1 MPPAAAAGTEHL
13 VRFPPRLWKV
23 VLGFGS
29 AVWVFSAVV
38 TELTGDTIL
47 VPTVIVVGSF
57 LVPTTMVAFALSRRR
72 EGHLTTEGVVLGFL
86 GAGTLAVVGTALLET
101 YLLPAAAGTFLAVG
115 VIEELG
121 KACVLVA
128 VGSRLRRREPRDG
141 MVLGAVVGAG
151 FAAFESAGY
160 ALQTML
166 DNVDDHTVRNILETE
181 ASRALLA
188 PFGHITWTA
197 LLGGAL
203 FASWRDGRLHV
214 TARLVRTAAGVI
226 LLHALWDQTYG
237 TSITLAEGVT
247 GAGLARRLAQ
257 RADVVRLTQRGRAHL
272 VQRLLRPPAG
282 PQRGGRRDLDR
293 ARVARATGRLA
304 PAAPPATGGAR
315 RGLVAGRLGGGR
327 AQQRQRRAEVRVEHR
342 QRARLVARARRP
354 GRARGARRGSAG
366 CEPRRARCATSPIRL
381 WRSRSES

>member
-1 MPPAAAAGTEHL
+1 MPPAGRRGTEHL

-128 VGSRLRRREPRDG
+128 VGSRLRRHEPRDG

-166 DNVDDHTVRNILETE
+166 DNIGDHTVRT
-181 ASRALLA
+181 SCRPRPPRAA
-188 PFGHITWTA
+188 
-197 LLGGAL
+197 GAL
-203 FASWRDGRLHV
+203 RAHHVDGAARRRDLRELAGRAPARDGPPGVDRRRRHPPARVVGPDLRL
-214 TARLVRTAAGVI
+214 
-226 LLHALWDQTYG
+226 

-247 GAGLARRLAQ
+247 GAGWHVVWPNAQTWYGSPSAAARIWFNVFYDFLLALNA
-257 RADVVRLTQRGRAHL
+257 AVGVTWIVHAWRGYG
-272 VQRLLRPPAG
+272 RPSPAV
-282 PQRGGRRDLDR
+282 PSP
-293 ARVARATGRLA
+293 TTA
-304 PAAPPATGGAR
+304 PAAA
-315 RGLVAGRLGGGR
+315 
-327 AQQRQRRAEVRVEHR
+327 
-342 QRARLVARARRP
+342 
-354 GRARGARRGSAG
+354 
-366 CEPRRARCATSPIRL
+366 
-381 WRSRSES
+381 

>member
-1 MPPAAAAGTEHL
+1 MAARAPDPTAPHVAEPGAAAEHL
-13 VRFPPRLWKV
+13 VRLPERLWKV
-23 VLGFGS
+23 VLAVGA
-29 AVWVFSAVV
+29 AVWAVAALV
-38 TELTGDTIL
+38 TEVTGDTIL

-57 LVPTTMVAFALSRRR
+57 LVPTTMVAFALSRDR

-101 YLLPAAAGTFLAVG
+101 YLLPAAAGTFLGVG
-115 VIEELG
+115 IIEELG
-121 KACVLVA
+121 KACVVMA
-128 VGSRLRRREPRDG
+128 VGSRLRRLEPRDG

-166 DNVDDHTVRNILETE
+166 DHLDDHTVRNILETE

-203 FASWRDGRLHV
+203 FAGARDGRFRV
-214 TARLVRTAAGVI
+214 TTQLVRTAAGVI

-247 GAGLARRLAQ
+247 GAGWHVVWPNAQTWFGAPSAAARIWFNVFYDLLLALNATAGVAWIVHAW
-257 RADVVRLTQRGRAHL
+257 RAYGRAS
-272 VQRLLRPPAG
+272 
-282 PQRGGRRDLDR
+282 
-293 ARVARATGRLA
+293 
-304 PAAPPATGGAR
+304 PAAPPSPAP
-315 RGLVAGRLGGGR
+315 VA
-327 AQQRQRRAEVRVEHR
+327 A
-342 QRARLVARARRP
+342 
-354 GRARGARRGSAG
+354 
-366 CEPRRARCATSPIRL
+366 
-381 WRSRSES
+381 